1 MQAGI
6 CSRNIPDTT
15 GGTMAVATM
24 IDVMKYFEMKPA
36 EFKAQWDQLTDT
48 GKAQLKEGIGNGSLT
63 Y

>member
-24 IDVMKYFEMKPA
+24 IDVMKPA

>member
-1 MQAGI
+1 
-6 CSRNIPDTT
+6 
-15 GGTMAVATM
+15 MAAATM

-36 EFKAQWDQLTDT
+36 EFKAQWARLTDT

>member
-1 MQAGI
+1 
-6 CSRNIPDTT
+6 
-15 GGTMAVATM
+15 MAVATM